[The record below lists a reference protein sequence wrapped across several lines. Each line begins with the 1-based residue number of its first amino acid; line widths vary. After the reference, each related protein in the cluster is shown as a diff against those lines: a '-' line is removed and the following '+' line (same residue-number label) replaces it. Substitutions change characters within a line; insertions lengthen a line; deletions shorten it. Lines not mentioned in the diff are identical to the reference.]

1 MFGVWQQARAVKR
14 ADRPRERAFLER
26 REERGRA
33 RATEREAAVGR
44 VPQIRVVLERLT
56 EPQAVPRRPLEV
68 GLVREIHVQAARA
81 DIGVLEILEFRV
93 RRRVHE
99 ALDGAAVEPGVHG
112 VRERGI
118 VSGDAPDAHH
128 AVPGQVERVRLARV
142 LVGEEERVAHLQ
154 TSVARHR
161 QVRAGRIVHPAEAEV
176 GPHAHHARAVDHD
189 GRAVGVRE
197 RHHRIRDRPRATA
210 GVRPGVNEEIRRGGL
225 VVGRVGVPHAERRVG
240 QLAAVL
246 RDGGVEMDVGAVGVA
261 A

>member
-33 RATEREAAVGR
+33 RAPEREAAVGR
-44 VPQIRVVLERLT
+44 VPQVRVVLERLT

-118 VSGDAPDAHH
+118 VSGNAPDAHH

-142 LVGEEERVAHLQ
+142 LVGKVEDIAHLQ

-161 QVRAGRIVHPAEAEV
+161 QVRAGRIVHPTEAKV
-176 GPHAHHARAVDHD
+176 APHAHHARAVDHD

-197 RHHRIRDRPRATA
+197 RHHRIRERRRAAA
-210 GVRPGVNEEIRRGGL
+210 GVRPGVDEEIRRGRL
-225 VVGRVGVPHAERRVG
+225 VVGGVAMPHAERRVG